1 MQQKMTNKRVAEMTE
16 INEISCEVRRRKW
29 NQLGHVLR
37 KEGVN
42 DCFKALGWTPE
53 TKDHLEK
60 DCQKRGKAGWKS
72 WNVAKAA
79 RDRGDGVGRT
89 M

>member
-1 MQQKMTNKRVAEMTE
+1 M
-16 INEISCEVRRRKW
+16 
-29 NQLGHVLR
+29 
-37 KEGVN
+37 N

-60 DCQKRGKAGWKS
+60 DCQKRGKAGLKS

-79 RDRGDGVGRT
+79 RDSGDGVGRT